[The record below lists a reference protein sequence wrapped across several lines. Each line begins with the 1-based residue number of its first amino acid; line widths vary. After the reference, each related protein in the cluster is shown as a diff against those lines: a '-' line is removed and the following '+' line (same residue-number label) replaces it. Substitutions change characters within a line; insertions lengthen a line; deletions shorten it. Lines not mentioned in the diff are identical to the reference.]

1 MTMSLRRLIAGLALA
16 VLVALAPAAASARLI
31 QLSFTGIVTGGQ
43 SDAIGVSGDIGNTPD
58 SPTVSGTVTFD
69 TAGSM
74 LAYTTPWFGEEWR
87 HTNGVGTTQMS
98 ATFSGAL
105 FADVNVQIGAGTAS
119 MLNIFQEVFGSL
131 YGTYYGNDGVSSEFS
146 INPVFG
152 PTPGFDPADPDA
164 LWSATLAGGSLLAND
179 YSFSIYW
186 SAGSETNQANGWLT
200 SVALT
205 DITPGAEAMPEPASL
220 ALLGLGLAGIAT
232 LRRRAA

>member
-1 MTMSLRRLIAGLALA
+1 MSLRHKIAGVACA
-16 VLVALAPAAASARLI
+16 TLVALAPATASARII

-43 SDAIGVSGDIGNTPD
+43 SDALGVHWDIGNTPN

-69 TAGSM
+69 TAGST
-74 LAYTTPWFGEEWR
+74 LAYTTPWFGSEWR

-119 MLNIFQEVFGSL
+119 MFNIFQEVFGSL
-131 YGTYYGNDGVSSEFS
+131 YGTYYGSDGVSSEFR
-146 INPVFG
+146 IDPVFG
-152 PTPGFDPADPDA
+152 PTPLFDPADPNA
-164 LWSATLAGGSLLAND
+164 LWSATIAGGTLLADD

-186 SAGSETNQANGWLT
+186 STGSESNQANGWLT

-220 ALLGLGLAGIAT
+220 ALLGLGLAGIVT

>member
-1 MTMSLRRLIAGLALA
+1 MTMSLRHKIAGVACA
-16 VLVALAPAAASARLI
+16 TLVALAPATASARII

-43 SDAIGVSGDIGNTPD
+43 SDALGVHWDIGNTPN

-69 TAGSM
+69 TAGST
-74 LAYTTPWFGEEWR
+74 LAYTTPWFGSEWR

-119 MLNIFQEVFGSL
+119 MFNIFQEVFGSL
-131 YGTYYGNDGVSSEFS
+131 YGTYYGSDGVSSEFR
-146 INPVFG
+146 IDPVFG
-152 PTPGFDPADPDA
+152 PTPLFDPADPNA
-164 LWSATLAGGSLLAND
+164 LWSATIAGGTLLADD

-186 SAGSETNQANGWLT
+186 STGSESNQANGWLT

-220 ALLGLGLAGIAT
+220 ALLGLGLAGIVT

>member
-1 MTMSLRRLIAGLALA
+1 MSLRRLIAGVSLAT
-16 VLVALAPAAASARLI
+16 LVALAPPAASARII

-43 SDAIGVSGDIGNTPD
+43 SDALGVSGDIGNTPN
-58 SPTVSGTVTFD
+58 SPTVAGAVTFD
-69 TAGSM
+69 TGGST
-74 LAYTTPWFGEEWR
+74 LAYTTPWFGSEWR

-119 MLNIFQEVFGSL
+119 MLNIFQQVFGSL
-131 YGTYYGNDGVSSEFS
+131 YGTYYGHDGVSSEFS

-164 LWSATLAGGSLLAND
+164 LWSATLAGGSLLESD
-179 YSFSIYW
+179 YAFSIYW
-186 SAGSETNQANGWLT
+186 SAGSESNQANGWLT

-205 DITPGAEAMPEPASL
+205 DITPGAEAVPEPASL
-220 ALLGLGLAGIAT
+220 ALLGLGLAGIVT